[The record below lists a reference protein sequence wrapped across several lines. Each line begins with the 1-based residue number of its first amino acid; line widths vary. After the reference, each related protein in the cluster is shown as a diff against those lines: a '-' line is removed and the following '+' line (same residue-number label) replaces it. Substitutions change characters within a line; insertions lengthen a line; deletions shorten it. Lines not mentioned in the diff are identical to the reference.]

1 MTVSR
6 LPRAGQMC
14 VLTMVVDHSN
24 LMDMKPD
31 ADTVSISE
39 FKATCLARLER
50 VRRTGRRLLVTRRGT
65 PIAEVVPPTV
75 ARRSSGWL
83 GSASGTGRI
92 TGNLVAPAVAADE
105 WEAAR

>member
-1 MTVSR
+1 
-6 LPRAGQMC
+6 
-14 VLTMVVDHSN
+14 LTIVIF
-24 LMDMKPD
+24 LKMKAD
-31 ADTVSISE
+31 ADTISISE

-50 VRRTGRRLLVTRRGT
+50 VRRTGRRLLVTKRGT

-75 ARRSSGWL
+75 TPRSTRWL

-92 TGNLVAPAVAADE
+92 TGDLVAPVVAADE

>member
-1 MTVSR
+1 
-6 LPRAGQMC
+6 
-14 VLTMVVDHSN
+14 MVIDHSN
-24 LMDMKPD
+24 IVWMKPD
-31 ADTVSISE
+31 AETISISE

-50 VRRTGRRLLVTRRGT
+50 VRRTGRRLLVTKRGA

-75 ARRSSGWL
+75 TPRSLGWL

-92 TGNLVAPAVAADE
+92 TGDLVAPVVAADE

>member
-1 MTVSR
+1 M
-6 LPRAGQMC
+6 GI
-14 VLTMVVDHSN
+14 LTMVIDHSN
-24 LMDMKPD
+24 LIGMKPD

-65 PIAEVVPPTV
+65 PIAEVVPPAAV
-75 ARRSSGWL
+75 RRSSGWL

-92 TGNLVAPAVAADE
+92 TGDLVAPAVAAGE